1 LKGCGKQERATLF
14 MTLLTVFKVL
24 LIRYCGQEEFVGT
37 PVANRGFAET
47 QSLIGCFVNTLVLRT
62 KLDGDPTFREALGRV
77 E

>member
-1 LKGCGKQERATLF
+1 MKECDKQERATLF

-24 LIRYCGQEEFVGT
+24 PIRYCGQEDFVGT

-47 QSLIGCFVNTLVLRT
+47 QSLIGCFVNTVVVRT
-62 KLDGDPTFREALGRV
+62 KLEGDQTFRGALGRV